1 MFSAARVPGSVKGQS
16 QCSLRVPL
24 GLCSL
29 VKPTGKVCMLQVA
42 QFLGLCPEESAG
54 GRLPSSEQQALRA
67 HPPSVLAMLLPL
79 LCVLIPPSLPF
90 ILHTYHSEF
99 RSSNCLAD
107 G

>member
-67 HPPSVLAMLLPL
+67 HPPQCPYCA
-79 LCVLIPPSLPF
+79 PSSPVCSHPTLSPKAGLVIF
-90 ILHTYHSEF
+90 L
-99 RSSNCLAD
+99 
-107 G
+107 